1 MEKKLLKQIEEGILE
16 RVDESSG
23 PTPWI
28 SNLVIVPKEKGVS
41 KSSFSK
47 SVNKEQQYEFAIRL
61 TCDNRSVNKAI
72 KRIRYPTKTVE
83 DLIYLVNG
91 GTKFSK
97 LDIIKAFHQAIL
109 AKESR
114 NLSTITTHIDL
125 LRYRRLHMGISCA
138 LEINFYRTVAIYS
151 GENSWSSKHG

>member
-47 SVNKEQQYEFAIRL
+47 SVNKEQQYAFA
-61 TCDNRSVNKAI
+61 
-72 KRIRYPTKTVE
+72 
-83 DLIYLVNG
+83 
-91 GTKFSK
+91 
-97 LDIIKAFHQAIL
+97 
-109 AKESR
+109 
-114 NLSTITTHIDL
+114 
-125 LRYRRLHMGISCA
+125 
-138 LEINFYRTVAIYS
+138 
-151 GENSWSSKHG
+151 